1 MRYFLILSVLVCTV
15 LTTACSSTI
24 SNLKPFKLEI
34 QQGNVVT
41 SKMLLQLRPGMTKS
55 QVRYIMGTPL
65 IIDSFHV
72 NRWDYIFQLRQA
84 GKITEQKRVV
94 LMFENELL
102 KSVRGDVMPAGAE
115 AGSGVVKLTPAA
127 EKAAPKTKDARDNA
141 GESFV
146 DKLKFWKSKPA
157 IDVDKKPEADAAA
170 KPPTSSMPDTVT
182 PVPAIIIDQAADG
195 SAEAS
200 APLVNQPVS
209 AEPAAPNQAPVQEP
223 LVTAPSIG
231 PASEP
236 VIEPAPKVKS
246 QQAPVP
252 AKSAPLPI
260 PATKA
265 SDAPLTDHALKLDR
279 KLDSNHP
286 SKETSPSEAPASAAK
301 PDNPIESDEA
311 PGYFERMLEKIG
323 F

>member
-1 MRYFLILSVLVCTV
+1 M
-15 LTTACSSTI
+15 LTTACSSTV

-65 IIDSFHV
+65 ITDSFHA

-102 KSVRGDVMPAGAE
+102 KIVRGDVMPAGAE

-127 EKAAPKTKDARDNA
+127 EKLSPKTKDSKDAV
-141 GESFV
+141 GESFA

-157 IDVDKKPEADAAA
+157 IDVDNKPEPDAVA
-170 KPPTSSMPDTVT
+170 KPPTSSVPDDLT
-182 PVPAIIIDQAADG
+182 PVPALVIDHAADG
-195 SAEAS
+195 STAAS
-200 APLVNQPVS
+200 TPLVNQPVS
-209 AEPAAPNQAPVQEP
+209 TESAVTVQAPLQES
-223 LVTAPSIG
+223 LVKAPSIG
-231 PASEP
+231 PASKP
-236 VIEPAPKVKS
+236 VSDSAPKVKS
-246 QQAPVP
+246 QVAPSPVR
-252 AKSAPLPI
+252 SAPLVI

-265 SDAPLTDHALKLDR
+265 SVAPLLDHEPKFDR
-279 KLDSNHP
+279 KSDQNHP
-286 SKETSPSEAPASAAK
+286 SKETSPSEKPQSNAKSDKPA
-301 PDNPIESDEA
+301 ESDEA
-311 PGYFERMLEKIG
+311 PGYFERILEKIG